1 MIVQEFLKQV
11 DIEKQVELIMSN
23 QPSYEKPYDETKVRE
38 NMTEFINML
47 LTLKPKVSNDYIMI
61 YEKYYDT
68 DIDDV
73 VQEYSVME
81 LYKKQEL
88 QESLDKIQGMENPV
102 TSYNENM
109 SKEELKSLVVDKYDF
124 MPHGYGYEFNE
135 WEETL
140 GYEVYTGNLT
150 EDIVQDA
157 LYNILFEMSFNG
169 MTRESQEERQNE
181 LDEAIKETEEIRK
194 LPEEEQKKHFKT
206 VDDLFD
212 LFDDGDT
219 TITRKELNDSER
231 LMWYCSLKT
240 ASYLFDLLKGV
251 TL

>member
-1 MIVQEFLKQV
+1 MIVQEFLKQA

-47 LTLKPKVSNDYIMI
+47 LTLKPKVSDDYIMI

-88 QESLDKIQGMENPV
+88 QKGLDKIQGMENPV

-109 SKEELKSLVVDKYDF
+109 SKEELKSLAVDKYDF
-124 MPHGYGYEFNE
+124 IPHGYGYEFNE

-150 EDIVQDA
+150 ADIVQDA

-212 LFDDGDT
+212 DGDT
-219 TITRKELNDSER
+219 TITRKELDDSER

-240 ASYLFDLLKGV
+240 ASYLFDLLKEIV
-251 TL
+251 L